1 MHSPTSTAHGSDC
14 EHPLCKANG
23 QSADG
28 SRTNGPDK
36 GNDEHGRNAQLRMP
50 NKVAFWSIGTTTPLH
65 ALDEEDLAGMVGEDE
80 GIASSNG
87 LLDEH
92 KAPALAL

>member
-1 MHSPTSTAHGSDC
+1 MVPIRGT
-14 EHPLCKANG
+14 
-23 QSADG
+23 
-28 SRTNGPDK
+28 TNMAAT
-36 GNDEHGRNAQLRMP
+36 RNMP